1 MKSPG
6 EIEAQAGEAVNRFLQ
21 KAVGRGASTVSATLG
36 AHALYVHLQDVLT
49 IGERSLACRSSPQ
62 PGRGQSMVREARD
75 HLVRE
80 SREELTAALAGIVG
94 STPSAMLHDV
104 DPASGDELIAFLFA
118 ARVARKGRAVAGLQE
133 DARGERA
140 REHGIEQP
148 AHLVA
153 HRRERGKGAVIGQ
166 RRAPAGGSER
176 HGGISWRE

>member
-21 KAVGRGASTVSATLG
+21 KTVGRGASTVTATLG

-80 SREELTAALAGIVG
+80 SRAELTAALAGIVG

-104 DPASGDELIAFLFA
+104 DPASGQELIAFLFA
-118 ARVARKGRAVAGLQE
+118 ARVARKGRSAADG
-133 DARGERA
+133 
-140 REHGIEQP
+140 
-148 AHLVA
+148 
-153 HRRERGKGAVIGQ
+153 
-166 RRAPAGGSER
+166 
-176 HGGISWRE
+176 